1 MIMKI
6 NHSDTACGSAKFST
20 KKIPNGP
27 ACNRT
32 RVSEVKDQHRTC
44 NASGLNEIKVL

>member
-6 NHSDTACGSAKFST
+6 NYSDRVCGSAKFST

-27 ACNRT
+27 
-32 RVSEVKDQHRTC
+32 
-44 NASGLNEIKVL
+44 GLRGERPAPHMQY